1 MNKLISAPSP
11 QLKREHIFSV
21 RLTSV
26 ERNAI
31 NQLAKQM
38 NVSPSHLVRHF
49 LMQAI
54 DYYSTNNEGDSV
66 N

>member
-1 MNKLISAPSP
+1 MNELLSPPSP

-26 ERNAI
+26 ERKEI
-31 NQLAKQM
+31 KQLAKQM

-49 LMQAI
+49 LMQAVE
-54 DYYSTNNEGDSV
+54 YYREERP
-66 N
+66 